1 LHLNFVVAKFNVI
14 IEEEKRDMIAL
25 IYGSTT
31 GNTAD
36 IASRVQNVIGEENIE
51 LFDVESAGLAAL
63 AYFENIIFAI
73 PTWDYGEVQSDWLD
87 VWDEI
92 DEADLSGKTVAFI
105 GVGDQFAYAEWFLD
119 AMGLLHDKVV
129 ARGARPIGYWPT
141 AGYDY
146 EASKAVTED
155 GKFFVG
161 LGLDEDCQ
169 PEMTDR
175 RIAEWCAEILRQMN
189 KVA

>member
-1 LHLNFVVAKFNVI
+1 
-14 IEEEKRDMIAL
+14 MIAL

-31 GNTAD
+31 GNTAG
-36 IASRVQNVIGEENIE
+36 IAHRVRELLGEDNIE
-51 LFDVESAGLAAL
+51 LFDVEKVGLAAL
-63 AYFENIIFAI
+63 EFFDKIIFAI

-119 AMGLLHDKVV
+119 AMGMLHDKVV
-129 ARGARPIGYWPT
+129 ARGANAIGYWPT

-146 EASKAVTED
+146 DASKAVTED

-169 PEMTDR
+169 PDLTDE
-175 RIAEWCAEILRQMN
+175 RIIQWCTAVLQQMN